1 MIIGSVVSEELRW
14 QDFGTDRRTDGRT
27 DGVTALLDLLSPSAT
42 QVKILTAQEG
52 SSGIAIPRK
61 PLTSSALPW
70 SSVLSRVTISNVTL
84 LCSQCLY
91 ITLSKRTF
99 RNIKVFHTLYIE
111 KLTKLNIH
119 LLTAKNLG
127 TKIMPYTSLWTNKR
141 EIWDYTSGKNDENR
155 LWNKAFMR
163 DLGF

>member
-1 MIIGSVVSEELRW
+1 MKCACIYSLNLDCFENRRNVDNVFVNTKKYWLHKRVAVELPSPENHWHPRLCLGQQYFPGW
-14 QDFGTDRRTDGRT
+14 QFPM
-27 DGVTALLDLLSPSAT
+27 LPSCA
-42 QVKILTAQEG
+42 V
-52 SSGIAIPRK
+52 
-61 PLTSSALPW
+61 
-70 SSVLSRVTISNVTL
+70 NV
-84 LCSQCLY
+84 Y
-91 ITLSKRTF
+91 IKLSKRTF
-99 RNIKVFHTLYIE
+99 RNIKVFHTLYII

-127 TKIMPYTSLWTNKR
+127 TKIMPYTSLLTNKR